1 MKILCLGDS
10 LTFGDGVAPQDNWVS
25 RTARKTGW
33 TLVNKG
39 INGDT
44 TGGLLARFRLELA
57 EDKFDAVL
65 TMGGTNDVYVSGSAT
80 AAKTNMVAICRQAI
94 HLGLQPLVG
103 IPTPMNLDMIDPIWG
118 EIVPLADMA
127 KELAAYRQWLLWFE
141 KSYGVPVIDFWAAFP
156 ESRQGVFLPD
166 GLHPN
171 PEGHRLMAEA
181 LMARLPKIFPS

>member
-10 LTFGDGVAPQDNWVS
+10 LTFGDGVDSQDNWVS
-25 RTARKTGW
+25 RVARKTGW

-57 EDKFDAVL
+57 EGRFDAVL
-65 TMGGTNDVYVSGSAT
+65 TMGGTNDVFLTGST
-80 AAKTNMVAICRQAI
+80 EAAKTNLVAISRQAI

-103 IPTPMNLDMIDPIWG
+103 VPTPMDLERVDPVWG
-118 EIVPLADMA
+118 EIVPLAEMMTA
-127 KELAAYRQWLLWFE
+127 LAEYRQWLLWFE
-141 KSYGVPVIDFWAAFP
+141 KAYGVPVVDFWAAFP
-156 ESRQGVFLPD
+156 EPPRGVFLDD

-181 LMARLPKIFPS
+181 LLARLPKIFSS